1 LRSDETGAN
10 FKVDDCCRPIP
21 GDDVM
26 GYVDENNEVI
36 VHSLDCPRA
45 QSLKASFGPN
55 IVSTKWEVV
64 SAKFLAHIHIEG
76 LDRMCILQELI
87 QMISTNMA
95 IDIRKLEIEAEKEV
109 FHCDL
114 YVLVDDN
121 DVVASLCE
129 KVKQINGVER
139 ATRIV

>member
-1 LRSDETGAN
+1 
-10 FKVDDCCRPIP
+10 
-21 GDDVM
+21 
-26 GYVDENNEVI
+26 
-36 VHSLDCPRA
+36 
-45 QSLKASFGPN
+45 
-55 IVSTKWEVV
+55 
-64 SAKFLAHIHIEG
+64 
-76 LDRMCILQELI
+76 
-87 QMISTNMA
+87 MA